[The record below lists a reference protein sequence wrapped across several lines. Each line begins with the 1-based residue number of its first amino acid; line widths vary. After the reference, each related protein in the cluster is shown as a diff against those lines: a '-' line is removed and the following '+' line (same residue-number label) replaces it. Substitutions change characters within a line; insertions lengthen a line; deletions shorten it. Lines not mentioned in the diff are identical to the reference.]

1 MKNKYLLLSTNI
13 DHINSLKSIEVTCTT
28 SIESAKILLERD
40 KYDLIIIDDVSG
52 ELDTQ
57 INKVKYNDYIKDVKK
72 TKSIEKPHKQEV
84 ISIYS
89 VKGGLGKTTLV
100 KEIAENLSKNL
111 KIIIIDLNFQDGGSD
126 LSFMLDLPVLPHIGM
141 YLEYKGTKDALMKS
155 VYQYSENIYVLQAP
169 PKIKLAEGIM
179 PNDIMNI
186 ILDCRAMFDV
196 ILIDLP
202 NMTNELIKKTL
213 DMSTQI
219 VILSLGSR
227 GEIKRISEIQCNSK
241 KIILCDPANN
251 NWKKSLNFLNLPYIK
266 VNDVVQDINKISK
279 FIFGGRQ

>member
-1 MKNKYLLLSTNI
+1 MKKLLLSTNI
-13 DHINSLKSIEVTCTT
+13 EHINELKNNGITCTT
-28 SIESAKILLERD
+28 SVESAKILLE
-40 KYDLIIIDDVSG
+40 KNEYNLIIVDDVPD

-57 INKVKYNDYIKDVKK
+57 INKVKYNDYIKDIKK
-72 TKSIEKPHKQEV
+72 TKSTEKPHKQEV

-100 KEIAENLSKNL
+100 KEIAENLPKNL

-141 YLEYKGTKDALMKS
+141 YSEYKGTKDALMKS

-169 PKIKLAEGIM
+169 PKIKLAEEIT

-186 ILDCRAMFDV
+186 ILDCRAAFDV

-213 DMSTQI
+213 DMSTQT

-241 KIILCDPANN
+241 KIILCNPATN

-266 VNDVVQDINKISK
+266 VSDVVQDINKISK
-279 FIFGGRQ
+279 FVFGG

>member
-1 MKNKYLLLSTNI
+1 LKNKYLLLSTNI
-13 DHINSLKSIEVTCTT
+13 DHINSLKSSEVTCTT

-52 ELDTQ
+52 ELDVQ
-57 INKVKYNDYIKDVKK
+57 INKVKYKDYIKDIKK

-100 KEIAENLSKNL
+100 KEIAENLPKNL

-141 YLEYKGTKDALMKS
+141 YSEYKGTKDALVKS

-169 PKIKLAEGIM
+169 PKIKLAEEIT

-186 ILDCRAMFDV
+186 ILDCRAAFDV

-279 FIFGGRQ
+279 FIFGGR

>member
-1 MKNKYLLLSTNI
+1 MKNEHLLLSTNI
-13 DHINSLKSIEVTCTT
+13 DHINRLKSNGITCTT
-28 SIESAKILLERD
+28 SIESAKILLE
-40 KYDLIIIDDVSG
+40 KNEYNLVIIDDIAE

-57 INKVKYNDYIKDVKK
+57 IDKVKYNDYIKSIKK

-100 KEIAENLSKNL
+100 KEIAENLPKNL

-126 LSFMLDLPVLPHIGM
+126 LSFMLDMPVLPHIGM
-141 YLEYKGTKDALMKS
+141 YLEYRGTKDALVKS

-169 PKIKLAEGIM
+169 PKIKLAEEIT

-186 ILDCRAMFDV
+186 ILDCRAAFDV

-279 FIFGGRQ
+279 FIFGGR

>member
-13 DHINSLKSIEVTCTT
+13 DHINSLKSSEVTCTT

-52 ELDTQ
+52 ELDVQ
-57 INKVKYNDYIKDVKK
+57 INKVKYKDYIKDIKK

-100 KEIAENLSKNL
+100 KEIAENLPKNL

-141 YLEYKGTKDALMKS
+141 YSEYKGTKDALVKS

-169 PKIKLAEGIM
+169 PKIKLAEEIT

-186 ILDCRAMFDV
+186 ILDCRAAFDV

-279 FIFGGRQ
+279 FIFGGR